1 MNYKKYFLALATVV
15 VIVLIGRWRLND
27 NSSQPADVSST
38 SSSGDFSSSSSSSS
52 PYSSSPSA
60 PSTQPTE
67 TWKDGSYTGQTANA
81 YYGDVQVKVT
91 VSNGK
96 ITNVS
101 FLNYP
106 QDNGTSRRI
115 NSYAVP
121 QLQSEVIKAQS
132 TSVNAVSGASF
143 TSQAF
148 TTSLQSALDQ
158 AR

>member
-1 MNYKKYFLALATVV
+1 MNYKKYLLALIA
-15 VIVLIGRWRLND
+15 VISIIVIGRWRLNND
-27 NSSQPADVSST
+27 SSPPAGNSTT
-38 SSSGDFSSSSSSSS
+38 SSVGDFSSPSSSS
-52 PYSSSPSA
+52 PFYSSSPSA
-60 PSTQPTE
+60 PSAQPTE

-132 TSVNAVSGASF
+132 ISVDAVSGASF

-148 TTSLQSALDQ
+148 ATSLQSATDQ